1 VSGNG
6 RVLSMGKRRG
16 RLSRPGVEPEDLGPR
31 EATWRPVVGKAE
43 VEGRFAL
50 RMGEFVER
58 SEDAT

>member
-1 VSGNG
+1 
-6 RVLSMGKRRG
+6 MGKRRG